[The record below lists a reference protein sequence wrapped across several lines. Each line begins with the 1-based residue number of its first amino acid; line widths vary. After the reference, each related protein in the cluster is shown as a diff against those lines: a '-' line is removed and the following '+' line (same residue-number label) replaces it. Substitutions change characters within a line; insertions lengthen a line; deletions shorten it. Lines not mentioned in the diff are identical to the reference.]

1 MNRPTFVPRINF
13 LITSITEVGFTG
25 GGGGGSTVQGRGRGI
40 YNAGVGRGGSIVQL
54 PLKHRVKMR
63 LNIIKSPSFL
73 K

>member
-40 YNAGVGRGGSIVQL
+40 YNAGVGRGGGVYSAVATKASSQDAS
-54 PLKHRVKMR
+54 KY
-63 LNIIKSPSFL
+63 N
-73 K
+73 